1 MIVGICGLIGSGK
14 DTIASYLIDEHGFRR
29 MSFAESLKDAVA
41 AVFGWDREMLDGV
54 TKSSR
59 QWREQVDTWWSE
71 RLSIPNLTP
80 RIVLQHWGT
89 ELFRNHFHDEIW
101 VASVERKLM
110 KTEDNIVI
118 TDCRFKNE
126 IDAIHRSG
134 GIVVRVKRGPEPSWY
149 EAAVAYN
156 SGPKNMGWALARNE
170 LEHNKIH
177 ASEYSH
183 CGLKFDAVI
192 ENDSTID
199 DLHKKINSL
208 LEDRQPSIVSV
219 FS

>member
-29 MSFAESLKDAVA
+29 LSFAESLKDTVA

-59 QWREQVDTWWSE
+59 AWREEVDPWWAT
-71 RLSIPNLTP
+71 RLNIPNLTP
-80 RIVLQHWGT
+80 RMILQNWGT

-101 VASVERKLM
+101 VASVERKLS
-110 KTEDNIVI
+110 KTQDSIVI
-118 TDCRFKNE
+118 TDCRFANE
-126 IDAIHRSG
+126 VDAIHKSG
-134 GIVVRVKRGPEPSWY
+134 GIVVRVKRGQDPSWY
-149 EAAVAYN
+149 DAAVAYN
-156 SGPKNMGWALARNE
+156 SGPKHMGWALARRE
-170 LEHNKIH
+170 LEDAKVH

-183 CGLKFDAVI
+183 CGLNFDVVI

-199 DLHKKINSL
+199 ELHKKVNNL
-208 LEDRQPSIVSV
+208 LEDRQLSIVSA

>member
-1 MIVGICGLIGSGK
+1 MIVGICGLIDSGK

-29 MSFAESLKDAVA
+29 LSFAESLKDAVA

-59 QWREQVDTWWSE
+59 EWREQVDAWWAD
-71 RLSIPNLTP
+71 RLGIANLTP
-80 RIVLQHWGT
+80 RMVLQHWGT
-89 ELFRNHFHDEIW
+89 ELFRNNFHDEIW
-101 VASVERKLM
+101 VASVERKLQ
-110 KTEDNIVI
+110 KTNDNIVI

-134 GIVVRVKRGPEPSWY
+134 GIVVRVKRGAEPSWY
-149 EAAVAYN
+149 EAAVSYN
-156 SGPKNMGWALARNE
+156 EGPKNMGWAIARAE
-170 LEHNKIH
+170 LDHMKVH

-199 DLHKKINSL
+199 DLHKKINNL
-208 LEDRQPSIVSV
+208 LVGRQLSMLSV